1 MIQGLVILIHGTVN
15 AKGQLEMDENEKER
29 LTKAEQTAGLLAS
42 DLKEILTR
50 TDNLALEEIMV
61 ESIEQVEKI
70 RRRLK
75 RFAGN

>member
-1 MIQGLVILIHGTVN
+1 M
-15 AKGQLEMDENEKER
+15 NEKER
-29 LTKAEQTAGLLAS
+29 LVKAEQTAGLLVS

-61 ESIEQVEKI
+61 ESIQKVEKI
-70 RRRLK
+70 RQMLK

>member
-1 MIQGLVILIHGTVN
+1 
-15 AKGQLEMDENEKER
+15 MDENEKER

-50 TDNLALEEIMV
+50 TDNLALEEIIV

>member
-1 MIQGLVILIHGTVN
+1 
-15 AKGQLEMDENEKER
+15 MDNNEKER

-61 ESIEQVEKI
+61 ESIQKVEKI
-70 RRRLK
+70 RQMLK
-75 RFAGN
+75 RFAGD